1 MSSESDGNKVEKEQ
15 GDAGEDEEMK
25 DPCQERKTVLVILDN
40 KEQEKMRRSKAVK
53 YPIPNRKWEAEDDK
67 RKH

>member
-25 DPCQERKTVLVILDN
+25 DPCQERKTVLVIFDN
-40 KEQEKMRRSKAVK
+40 KE
-53 YPIPNRKWEAEDDK
+53 
-67 RKH
+67 